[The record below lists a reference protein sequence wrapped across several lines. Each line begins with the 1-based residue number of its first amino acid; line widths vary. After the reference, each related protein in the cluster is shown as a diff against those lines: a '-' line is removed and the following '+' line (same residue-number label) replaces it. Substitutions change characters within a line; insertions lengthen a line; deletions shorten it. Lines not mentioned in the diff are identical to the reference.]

1 MNLGRTLVVASNVF
15 REVIRDRVLYI
26 IGFFAL
32 ILIAAAIL
40 IPEIAASNEDKIIID
55 IGLAAMNLFGLVV
68 TIFVG
73 TALINKEI
81 EKRTVYVL
89 IAKPVSRAEFI
100 VGKHVGLSAVLA
112 VLLGAMTAIFL
123 AVLSVK
129 QISYPVGSIFLTVLF
144 QFLELSLI
152 AGVAILFGVF
162 TSSLIAMMLTLAV
175 YLMGNFSRDIVTL
188 GNLAEN
194 PGIRQVTQNLY
205 LVLPDLSRFNLKNE
219 AIYGMTLL
227 PQPLDLLGSAVYGLV
242 WIGLVLAI
250 AVLIFSRRE
259 F

>member
-1 MNLGRTLVVASNVF
+1 MNIGRTLVVASNVF

-32 ILIAAAIL
+32 ILIAAAVL
-40 IPEIAASNEDKIIID
+40 IPEIAAGNEDKIIID

-89 IAKPVSRAEFI
+89 IAKPVSRAEFV

-129 QISYPVGSIFLTVLF
+129 QISYPINSIFLTVLF

>member
-1 MNLGRTLVVASNVF
+1 MNLGRTLVVSSNVF
-15 REVIRDRVLYI
+15 REVIRDRVLYL
-26 IGFFAL
+26 IGFFAVAF
-32 ILIAAAIL
+32 IAVSSL
-40 IPEIAASNEDKIIID
+40 IPEVAAGNEDKIIID
-55 IGLAAMNLFGLVV
+55 VGLAAINLLGLVI

-73 TALINKEI
+73 TSLVNKEI

-100 VGKHVGLSAVLA
+100 VGKHWGLSAVLA
-112 VLLGAMTAIFL
+112 VLIAAMTTIFVAI
-123 AVLSVK
+123 LSAK
-129 QISYPVGSIFLTVLF
+129 QIPYPIDSLLLTAVF

-152 AGVAILFGVF
+152 AGIAILFGVF
-162 TSSLIAMMLTLAV
+162 TSSLLAMMLTVAV
-175 YLMGNFSRDIVTL
+175 YLMGNFSRDLVTL

-194 PGIRQVTQNLY
+194 PGIRQMTQNLY

-219 AIYGMTLL
+219 AIYGMSLL

-242 WIGLVLAI
+242 WTGLVLAI

>member
-1 MNLGRTLVVASNVF
+1 MNSGRTLVVASNVF
-15 REVIRDRVLYI
+15 REIIRDRVLYL

-32 ILIAAAIL
+32 VLIAAAVL
-40 IPEIAASNEDKIIID
+40 IPEIAAGSEDKIITD
-55 IGLAAMNLFGLVV
+55 IGLAAINLFGLVV

-81 EKRTVYVL
+81 EKRTIYVL

-100 VGKHVGLSAVLA
+100 VGKHLGLSAVLA
-112 VLLGAMTAIFL
+112 VLLAAMTAIL
-123 AVLSVK
+123 LTVLSV
-129 QISYPVGSIFLTVLF
+129 QHIPYPVNSILLTVLF

-175 YLMGNFSRDIVTL
+175 YLMGNFSRDIVSL

-194 PGIRQVTQNLY
+194 PGIRQMTQNLY

>member
-1 MNLGRTLVVASNVF
+1 MNSGRTLVVASNVF

-26 IGFFAL
+26 IGFFAFV
-32 ILIAAAIL
+32 LIAATVL
-40 IPEIAASNEDKIIID
+40 IPEIAAGNEDKIIID

-68 TIFVG
+68 TVFVG

-100 VGKHVGLSAVLA
+100 VGKHAGLSAVLV
-112 VLLGAMTAIFL
+112 VLLAAMTAIFL
-123 AVLSVK
+123 AILSVK
-129 QISYPVGSIFLTVLF
+129 QVPYPIDSILLTVLF

-162 TSSLIAMMLTLAV
+162 MSSLIAMMLTLAV

-194 PGIRQVTQNLY
+194 PGIRQMTQNLY

-219 AIYGMTLL
+219 AIYGLTLL
-227 PQPLDLLGSAVYGLV
+227 PQPLDLLGVAVYGLA

-250 AVLIFSRRE
+250 AILIFSRRE

>member
-32 ILIAAAIL
+32 ILIAAALL
-40 IPEIAASNEDKIIID
+40 IPEVAANNGDKIITD
-55 IGLAAMNLFGLVV
+55 IGLATMNLFGLIV

-89 IAKPVSRAEFI
+89 IAKPVSRAEFV

-112 VLLGAMTAIFL
+112 VLLAAMTAIFL
-123 AVLSVK
+123 AVLSAK
-129 QISYPVGSIFLTVLF
+129 QISYPVNSIVLTMLF

-188 GNLAEN
+188 GNLANN
-194 PGIRQVTQNLY
+194 PGIRQMTQNLY

-242 WIGLVLAI
+242 WIGLALAI

>member
-1 MNLGRTLVVASNVF
+1 MLGRTLVVAANVF

-32 ILIAAAIL
+32 ILIAAATL
-40 IPEIAASNEDKIIID
+40 IPEIAAGNEDKIISD
-55 IGLAAMNLFGLVV
+55 IGLATMNLSGLVV
-68 TIFVG
+68 TVFVG

-100 VGKHVGLSAVLA
+100 VGKHLGLSAVIA
-112 VLLGAMTAIFL
+112 VLLATMTLIFL
-123 AVLSVK
+123 VVLSAK
-129 QISYPVGSIFLTVLF
+129 QISYPVSSILLTVLF
-144 QFLELSLI
+144 QFLELALI

-188 GNLAEN
+188 GNLTEN
-194 PGIRQVTQNLY
+194 LVIRRMTQNLY

-227 PQPLDLLGSAVYGLV
+227 PQPLDLLGSAIYGLV

-250 AVLIFSRRE
+250 AILIFSRRE